1 MEIIELEEK
10 VFGESSLQAART
22 LKLLGTVYIRLET
35 GDARAYLKRSMN
47 IFNAHGNKKQ
57 VEEIKEKLKILMQTT
72 GHNNELKIL
81 SDQDL

>member
-1 MEIIELEEK
+1 
-10 VFGESSLQAART
+10 
-22 LKLLGTVYIRLET
+22 
-35 GDARAYLKRSMN
+35 MN

-72 GHNNELKIL
+72 SNNNELKIL

>member
-1 MEIIELEEK
+1 M
-10 VFGESSLQAART
+10 FGESSLQTART

-35 GDARAYLKRSMN
+35 GDARAYLKRAMN

-72 GHNNELKIL
+72 SNNNELKIL